1 MLNSSIVSYRID
13 VVCYWQEYA
22 SITNN
27 CHTGRCLRRCL
38 SWNVLHWRTYCP
50 LSTLISLLSSQTT
63 IWGQSPS
70 VVGPAWARERCRIS
84 PPRFLDEYC
93 LRRLNQA
100 SFCFAMFCVVC
111 FFGLSL
117 VFVLSA
123 FFNLSSVQYFPA
135 CTNVNAVKNLQLFSR
150 KVFVLE
156 NPQRLVYKSLS
167 SNVKPSEKNS
177 RTAFVC

>member
-1 MLNSSIVSYRID
+1 MLNSSIVSYHID

-38 SWNVLHWRTYCP
+38 SWNVLHWRTCCP
-50 LSTLISLLSSQTT
+50 LSSLISLLSSQTT
-63 IWGQSPS
+63 IWGQSPT
-70 VVGPAWARERCRIS
+70 VVGPMWARERCRIS

-111 FFGLSL
+111 FLADRTNGRAIATLCVCRRRRLSVCL
-117 VFVLSA
+117 WRYVLWLNGAS
-123 FFNLSSVQYFPA
+123 
-135 CTNVNAVKNLQLFSR
+135 
-150 KVFVLE
+150 
-156 NPQRLVYKSLS
+156 
-167 SNVKPSEKNS
+167 
-177 RTAFVC
+177 